1 MTTHCVTVDYL
12 KADSFA
18 YEQLKNQIKSKLRNL
33 AA

>member
-1 MTTHCVTVDYL
+1 MHCVRLGYL

-18 YEQLKNQIKSKLRNL
+18 YGQLKTQIKLKLRNL